1 MNIDRKLRTRLL
13 LALPIAAV
21 AFSLAACAGPA
32 RPSVDKVA
40 EGIHQVFVEQG
51 QEDVV
56 TKDVA
61 TCLAEV
67 LVDSKLSDETL
78 NYIANGE
85 DKQKDIADR
94 DLTTKLIS
102 ENIQECA
109 EKSGK

>member
-1 MNIDRKLRTRLL
+1 MNIDRNLRTRLL

-40 EGIHQVFVEQG
+40 DGIYKVFEEQG

-56 TKDVA
+56 TEDVA
-61 TCLAEV
+61 ACLADV

-85 DKQKDIADR
+85 DKQKNVEER
-94 DLTTKLIS
+94 DLTTQLIKD
-102 ENIQECA
+102 NIQECA
-109 EKSGK
+109 AE

>member
-1 MNIDRKLRTRLL
+1 MNIDRNVRTRLL

-21 AFSLAACAGPA
+21 AFSLAACSGPG

-40 EGIHQVFVEQG
+40 DGIYKVFEQEG

-61 TCLAEV
+61 ACLADI
-67 LVDSKLSDETL
+67 LVESELSDETL

-85 DKQKDIADR
+85 DKQKNIEER
-94 DLTTKLIS
+94 DLTTQLIS

-109 EKSGK
+109 A